1 MNLRRKKETT
11 VFSTIQLQ
19 QLILGLGLIT
29 IAVLGL
35 SGCNADM
42 LHARAPI
49 RIKNPWLRW
58 YPETNSGELYL
69 YLANP
74 GEVDDTLLGASSET
88 VSTIEIYN
96 APPGNHLTEIEQV
109 SSINLPVNSGI
120 ILLPDGP
127 HLKLVGLTNVTP
139 GQIIPIT
146 LKFEQAGEFSFY
158 VEAR

>member
-1 MNLRRKKETT
+1 MNLWSKKEIT
-11 VFSTIQLQ
+11 VLPPIQLQ
-19 QLILGLGLIT
+19 RLILWLGLIM
-29 IAVLGL
+29 IAVVGL

-42 LHARAPI
+42 LHARAPV
-49 RIKNPWLRW
+49 RIKDPWLRW

-69 YLANP
+69 YLTNP
-74 GEVDDTLLGASSET
+74 GPVDETLLGAWSEAASA
-88 VSTIEIYN
+88 VEIYN
-96 APPGNHLTEIEQV
+96 ALPGKQLTEVEQV
-109 SSINLPVNSGI
+109 SSIKLPVKSGL

-127 HLKLVGLTNVTP
+127 HLKLVGLSDVTP